1 MSTKRHTR
9 RPGQR
14 HRRPPASGQPSIHQL
29 RRRIEAAT
37 EALIAL
43 LDQLDAPTEDLEPD
57 ADWEPSLAAPED
69 HPCQLHW
76 CRGCDDDR
84 EHEDRPVPQV
94 RRP

>member
-1 MSTKRHTR
+1 MSSKRHVRRSTQGRR
-9 RPGQR
+9 RP
-14 HRRPPASGQPSIHQL
+14 SLNQPNVYEL
-29 RRRIEAAT
+29 RRWIEAAA

-57 ADWEPSLAAPED
+57 ADWEPWLAAPED

-84 EHEDRPVPQV
+84 EHEDRPVPQES
-94 RRP
+94 RP

>member
-1 MSTKRHTR
+1 MSTKRHVRRSAQGRR
-9 RPGQR
+9 RPSAPS
-14 HRRPPASGQPSIHQL
+14 RPSVYEL
-29 RRRIEAAT
+29 RRQIEAAA

-57 ADWEPSLAAPED
+57 ADWEPWLATPEG

-84 EHEDRPVPQV
+84 EHDA
-94 RRP
+94 

>member
-1 MSTKRHTR
+1 MSTKRHVRRSAQGRR
-9 RPGQR
+9 RPSA
-14 HRRPPASGQPSIHQL
+14 PDQPSVHEL
-29 RRRIEAAT
+29 RQRIEAAA

>member
-1 MSTKRHTR
+1 MTASTQLGSQHDRAGALQRER
-9 RPGQR
+9 RE
-14 HRRPPASGQPSIHQL
+14 ALAL
-29 RRRIEAAT
+29 RRRIEAAA

-43 LDQLDAPTEDLEPD
+43 LDDLDAPAEDLEPD

>member
-1 MSTKRHTR
+1 MGTKRYVR
-9 RPGQR
+9 RPSQDR
-14 HRRPPASGQPSIHQL
+14 RRPSAPDQSGIHEL
-29 RRRIEAAT
+29 RRRIEAAA

-76 CRGCDDDR
+76 YRGCDDDR
-84 EHEDRPVPQV
+84 EHDA
-94 RRP
+94 

>member
-1 MSTKRHTR
+1 MAAST
-9 RPGQR
+9 Q
-14 HRRPPASGQPSIHQL
+14 SGSQPNRADTL
-29 RRRIEAAT
+29 RRKRLEALALRRWIEAAA

-43 LDQLDAPTEDLEPD
+43 LDQLDAPAEDLEPD
-57 ADWEPSLAAPED
+57 ADWEPWLAAPED